1 MADNVSHSPVITIHQ
16 VVHGYSEGH
25 RELASSLR
33 LNARDTRVLSIL
45 SDISSSGLRFPDT
58 GYLTGYPLFD
68 ASFYVL
74 ARTWPAPEISR
85 PGAVWTHS
93 LLIEFADL
101 AAIQDMRSLLSLLQ
115 RPTADTPTWEQTYK
129 HPIVLDAA
137 GNPPRAAI
145 EAPNARQTDLSLAME
160 DWLVSV
166 LAALYEKPMERIV
179 ATVPAKLAAGAEEAV
194 LALWS
199 QQWPRLRRAFRFCT
213 ATTSDRQIER
223 IAFDLQLSPDPERGS
238 RSRFPGAV
246 FIGDDFQ
253 VSAND
258 WLSHALVDLRQPD
271 SSSLRNF
278 LMAVGSSA
286 TKGRGSFIS
295 LVRVHEILS
304 GAAVTSEGASQA
316 LSVINNELVGAS
328 NLVLAQFVH
337 VCARNIENM
346 TPEIQEYVLSHIELL
361 TATDCASLSSRI
373 GLTIWHRSK
382 VRFLDLTK
390 SEGRLHQAAV
400 AAIHHLSTKEILS
413 GLDEVCDLVAFTV
426 FERPQLLEEADLWSS
441 SETVVTAALRA
452 VPSFSGDPSAVF
464 RSLISVDSPRLRE
477 LARKALGQELLWR
490 AVADAANAQSHELSK
505 ALAQWVQAL
514 SSDTNSLASVLA
526 SGTLRWKATLHAIA
540 LLVGP
545 DAVPNAFGDDPWLI
559 ALGQASGNLDD
570 SARVFFSSYLFAR
583 ALGPS
588 SRNCAGLVEASF
600 DDVYD
605 SAARNA
611 MPLPAWLLLS
621 PRLPQPGYWQS
632 WDHCKQMR
640 YAIAQLYVGR
650 GLPPASFARLGR
662 SDEVFRKLVK
672 AAAKEWNGR
681 RYLRDVLHELKRGG
695 QGSFARLQAVD
706 EQLSSWL

>member
-1 MADNVSHSPVITIHQ
+1 MADNVTHSAAITIHQ

-33 LNARDTRVLSIL
+33 LNARDTRVISIL
-45 SDISSSGLRFPDT
+45 SDVSSSGLRFPDT

-68 ASFYVL
+68 AGFYVL
-74 ARTWPAPEISR
+74 ARTWPAPEVSR

-101 AAIQDMRSLLSLLQ
+101 AAIQDMRSLLPLLQ
-115 RPTADTPTWEQTYK
+115 RPTTDTPAWEQTYR

-137 GNPPRAAI
+137 DNPPRSANHR
-145 EAPNARQTDLSLAME
+145 PNARQTGLSLSME
-160 DWLVSV
+160 DWLASV

-179 ATVPAKLAAGAEEAV
+179 ATVPAKLSADAENAV

-199 QQWPRLRRAFRFCT
+199 QQWPRLRRSFRFCT

-246 FIGDDFQ
+246 FIGDDVQ
-253 VSAND
+253 VSASD
-258 WLSHALVDLRQPD
+258 WLSHALIDLRYPD
-271 SSSLRNF
+271 SSNLRKF
-278 LMAVGSSA
+278 LITAGSSA
-286 TKGRGSFIS
+286 AKGRGAFIS
-295 LVRVHEILS
+295 LVRVHEILT
-304 GAAVTSEGASQA
+304 GNTVTAEGATQA
-316 LSVINNELVGAS
+316 LNVVNNELDGPS
-328 NLVLAQFVH
+328 NLVLELLVH

-346 TPEIQEYVLSHIELL
+346 TQEIQEYVLSHIALL
-361 TATDCASLSSRI
+361 TDTDFASLAPRI

-382 VRFLDLTK
+382 FLFLDLTRGT
-390 SEGRLHQAAV
+390 GRPYQVAK
-400 AAIHHLSTKEILS
+400 AAIRELLPKEILS
-413 GLDEVCDLVAFTV
+413 GLDEVSALTAFTV
-426 FERPQLLEEADLWSS
+426 HERPQLLEDADLWASS
-441 SETVVTAALRA
+441 DAVVTAALLA
-452 VPSFSGDPSAVF
+452 VSGFSGYPSAVF

-477 LARKALGQELLWR
+477 LARNAFGTEVLWR
-490 AVADAANAQSHELSK
+490 AVADAANAHPHEPSDP
-505 ALAQWVQAL
+505 LARWIQAL
-514 SSDTNSLASVLA
+514 CSDTNSLASVLA
-526 SGTLRWKATLHAIA
+526 SGTLRWQTTLHAIA

-570 SARVFFSSYLFAR
+570 GARLFFSSYLFAR

-588 SRNCAGLVEASF
+588 SRNCAGLIEASF
-600 DDVYD
+600 DDVYN
-605 SAARNA
+605 SAAQNA

-632 WDHCKQMR
+632 WDHCKQLC
-640 YAIAQLYVGR
+640 YAVAQLYVGG
-650 GLPPASFARLGR
+650 GLSPASFAKLGR
-662 SDEVFRKLVK
+662 SDDVFRKLVK
-672 AAAKEWNGR
+672 AAAKEWHGR
-681 RYLRDVLHELKRGG
+681 RYLRDVLLELERGG
-695 QGSFARLQAVD
+695 SFTRRQTVD